1 MITIEHNLN
10 LSHNIY
16 KDAKRGTYY
25 FRIKYYDKK
34 NQRKE
39 IKKSGFKQR
48 KEALKKCNEI
58 MDELEGVGQINKL
71 PFDKLV
77 SEYIEWYS
85 ARRKSSSVKA
95 LKTHTNNHLLPYFK
109 SMDVF
114 NMTTK
119 DVMKFQNTKLKKGHS
134 GEYLKKMHVFLVS
147 LLNHA
152 MKFHDLKQNV
162 ASLVGNFEIES
173 NKRLNYWTIEQFN
186 QFYEA
191 LATQQQKLF
200 FKLLFYSGARKGE
213 IRALTWRDIN
223 YDDEFIHINKTDYHG
238 EVTAPKTKAAIRD
251 IYLPAHMMN
260 DIKEYL
266 KCYKENNVYK
276 DDYVLFGTFFK
287 AYSESTI
294 DRWFTT
300 ALKILDEK
308 LPDGQTFPRIV
319 IHELRHSHASMLV
332 NHGASIMVIAQRLGH
347 ADSNEVYN
355 RYGHL
360 YPSTQKE
367 IVKYL

>member
-1 MITIEHNLN
+1 MITINNDLN
-10 LSHNIY
+10 ISHNIY

-25 FRIKYYDKK
+25 FRIKYYDKY

-48 KEALKKCNEI
+48 KEALKKCNEV

-71 PFDKLV
+71 PFNKLV
-77 SEYIEWYS
+77 DEYIEWYS

-95 LKTHTNNHLLPYFK
+95 LKTHTKNHLLPYFK

-114 NMTTK
+114 NMTTQ
-119 DVMKFQNTKLKKGHS
+119 DVMKFQNTKLKEGHS

-173 NKRLNYWTIEQFN
+173 NKRLNYWTLEQFN
-186 QFYEA
+186 QFYDA

-223 YDDEFIHINKTDYHG
+223 YDDAFIHINKTDYHG
-238 EVTAPKTKAAIRD
+238 EVTAPKTKSAIRD
-251 IYLPAHMMN
+251 IYLPTHMMD
-260 DIKEYL
+260 DIKDYL
-266 KCYKENNVYK
+266 NWYKENNIYK

-300 ALKILDEK
+300 TLKVLDEQ
-308 LPDGQTFPRIV
+308 LPEGQTFPRIV

>member
-1 MITIEHNLN
+1 MINIEHNLN

-16 KDAKRGTYY
+16 KDGKRGTYY

-77 SEYIEWYS
+77 GEYIEGYS

-114 NMTTK
+114 NMTTQ
-119 DVMKFQNTKLKKGHS
+119 DVMKFQNTKLKEGHS

-223 YDDEFIHINKTDYHG
+223 YDDEFHT
-238 EVTAPKTKAAIRD
+238 
-251 IYLPAHMMN
+251 
-260 DIKEYL
+260 
-266 KCYKENNVYK
+266 YKQN
-276 DDYVLFGTFFK
+276 
-287 AYSESTI
+287 
-294 DRWFTT
+294 
-300 ALKILDEK
+300 
-308 LPDGQTFPRIV
+308 
-319 IHELRHSHASMLV
+319 
-332 NHGASIMVIAQRLGH
+332 RL
-347 ADSNEVYN
+347 S
-355 RYGHL
+355 R
-360 YPSTQKE
+360 
-367 IVKYL
+367 

>member
-1 MITIEHNLN
+1 MINIEHNLN

-77 SEYIEWYS
+77 DEYIEWYS

-114 NMTTK
+114 NMTTQ
-119 DVMKFQNTKLKKGHS
+119 DVMKFQNTKLKEGHS

-173 NKRLNYWTIEQFN
+173 NKRLNYWTLEQFN

-213 IRALTWRDIN
+213 IRSLTWRDIN

-251 IYLPAHMMN
+251 IYLPFHMMN
-260 DIKEYL
+260 DIEKYL
-266 KCYKENNVYK
+266 KWYKENNVYK

-300 ALKILDEK
+300 ALKVLDEQ
-308 LPDGQTFPRIV
+308 LPDVQTFPRIV

>member
-1 MITIEHNLN
+1 MIEHNLN
-10 LSHNIY
+10 ISHNIY

-48 KEALKKCNEI
+48 KEALKKCNEL
-58 MDELEGVGQINKL
+58 MDELEGIGQINKL

-77 SEYIEWYS
+77 DEYIEWYS

-109 SMDVF
+109 SIDVF
-114 NMTTK
+114 NMTTQ
-119 DVMKFQNTKLKKGHS
+119 DVMKFQNTKLKEGHS

-173 NKRLNYWTIEQFN
+173 NKRLNYWTLEQFN

-223 YDDEFIHINKTDYHG
+223 FDDE
-238 EVTAPKTKAAIRD
+238 
-251 IYLPAHMMN
+251 IYP
-260 DIKEYL
+260 
-266 KCYKENNVYK
+266 YKQNG
-276 DDYVLFGTFFK
+276 L
-287 AYSESTI
+287 S
-294 DRWFTT
+294 R
-300 ALKILDEK
+300 
-308 LPDGQTFPRIV
+308 
-319 IHELRHSHASMLV
+319 
-332 NHGASIMVIAQRLGH
+332 
-347 ADSNEVYN
+347 
-355 RYGHL
+355 
-360 YPSTQKE
+360 
-367 IVKYL
+367 

>member
-1 MITIEHNLN
+1 MEHNLN

-16 KDAKRGTYY
+16 KDVKRGTYY

-77 SEYIEWYS
+77 DEYIEWYS
-85 ARRKSSSVKA
+85 ARRKSSSVKS

-114 NMTTK
+114 NMTTQ
-119 DVMKFQNTKLKKGHS
+119 DVMKFQNTKLKEGHS

-173 NKRLNYWTIEQFN
+173 NKRLNYWTLEQFN

-251 IYLPAHMMN
+251 IYLPTHMIN
-260 DIKEYL
+260 DLKEYHSW
-266 KCYKENNVYK
+266 YKEHNIYK
-276 DDYVLFGTFFK
+276 DSYVLFGTFFK
-287 AYSESTI
+287 AFSESKI
-294 DRWFTT
+294 DRWFTN
-300 ALKILDEK
+300 AYRL
-308 LPDGQTFPRIV
+308 LPDDFPRIV
-319 IHELRHSHASMLV
+319 IHEIRHSHASLLI
-332 NHGASIMVIAQRLGH
+332 NHGASLMVIAQRLGH
-347 ADSNEVYN
+347 SSIEEVST

>member
-1 MITIEHNLN
+1 MSYNLN

-16 KDAKRGTYY
+16 KDAKLGTYY
-25 FRIKYYDKK
+25 FRITYYDKS
-34 NQRKE
+34 NTRKY
-39 IKKSGFKQR
+39 ITRKGFKQR
-48 KEALKKCNEI
+48 KDAVKKCNEM
-58 MDELEGVGQINKL
+58 MDELEGVGHLNRL

-77 SEYIEWYS
+77 EEYIDWYS
-85 ARRKSSSVKA
+85 ARRKTSSVKA

-114 NMTTK
+114 KMTTQ
-119 DVMKFQNTKLKKGHS
+119 DVMKFH
-134 GEYLKKMHVFLVS
+134 E
-147 LLNHA
+147 
-152 MKFHDLKQNV
+152 LKQNV

-173 NKRLNYWTIEQFN
+173 QKRLNYWTLEQFN

-223 YDDEFIHINKTDYHG
+223 FDDDFIHINKTDYHG
-238 EVTAPKTKAAIRD
+238 EVTAPKTKSAIRD
-251 IYLPAHMMN
+251 IYLPTHMMY
-260 DIKEYL
+260 DIKDYL
-266 KCYKENNVYK
+266 IWYKENNIYK
-276 DDYVLFGTFFK
+276 DDYVLFGTFYK

-294 DRWFTT
+294 DRWFTN
-300 ALKILDEK
+300 ALKVLDEQ
-308 LPDGQTFPRIV
+308 LPNGQNFPRIV

-332 NHGASIMVIAQRLGH
+332 NLGASVMIIAQHLGH
-347 ADSNEVYN
+347 SDTTEVYN

>member
-1 MITIEHNLN
+1 MIPIAHNLN

-77 SEYIEWYS
+77 DEYIEWYS

-114 NMTTK
+114 NMTTQ
-119 DVMKFQNTKLKKGHS
+119 DVMKFQNTKLKEGHS

-173 NKRLNYWTIEQFN
+173 NKRLNYWTLEQFN
-186 QFYEA
+186 QFYDA

-223 YDDEFIHINKTDYHG
+223 YDDDFHT
-238 EVTAPKTKAAIRD
+238 
-251 IYLPAHMMN
+251 
-260 DIKEYL
+260 
-266 KCYKENNVYK
+266 YK
-276 DDYVLFGTFFK
+276 
-287 AYSESTI
+287 
-294 DRWFTT
+294 
-300 ALKILDEK
+300 
-308 LPDGQTFPRIV
+308 
-319 IHELRHSHASMLV
+319 
-332 NHGASIMVIAQRLGH
+332 
-347 ADSNEVYN
+347 
-355 RYGHL
+355 
-360 YPSTQKE
+360 
-367 IVKYL
+367 

>member
-1 MITIEHNLN
+1 MIPIEHNLN

-25 FRIKYYDKK
+25 FRIKYYDRTNK
-34 NQRKE
+34 RKE

-58 MDELEGVGQINKL
+58 MDELECVGQINKL

-77 SEYIEWYS
+77 DEYIEWYS

-114 NMTTK
+114 NMTTQ
-119 DVMKFQNTKLKKGHS
+119 DVMKFQNTKLKEGHS

-173 NKRLNYWTIEQFN
+173 NKRLNYWTLEQFN

-238 EVTAPKTKAAIRD
+238 EVTAPKTKSAIRD
-251 IYLPAHMMN
+251 IYLPTHMMN
-260 DIKEYL
+260 DIKDYL
-266 KCYKENNVYK
+266 NWYKENTIYK

-300 ALKILDEK
+300 ALKVLDDQ